1 MRDPFFWSF
10 PLGRLFGITVRV
22 HWLFPLVALGLLI
35 RVANEKDAIPGAWV
49 DVAMLFGV
57 LFVSVLLHELGHCFG
72 ARHVNGDASE
82 VLLWPLGGLAQ
93 VDVPN
98 TARAHF
104 ITAASGP
111 LVNFGLCVIAAGVL
125 PLLHEQSLQP
135 PWNPLAAPVRALDL
149 DGSYKPEHAGD
160 LARSA
165 WSGGGTVWV
174 STYSPTA
181 WVARFFWVNYILFLL
196 NVLIIG
202 FPLDGG
208 RMFQSVLW
216 GYIGYRQATFIA
228 VFVGFFFVFVVA
240 LWGIVVNELL
250 PLCLAAF
257 IYISCKHQYFILE
270 TGGDES
276 VFGYDFS
283 QGYTSLERDQPQP
296 AAPPRPRQS
305 WWQRWQQARAAKK
318 LQREIETREADERRM
333 DALLEKISAHGMGS
347 LTDEERRF
355 MKHFSDRYK
364 NRKT

>member
-1 MRDPFFWSF
+1 MRDPFYWSF
-10 PLGRLFGITVRV
+10 PLGRLFGINIRI
-22 HWLFPLVALGLLI
+22 HWLFPLVALGLIL
-35 RVANEKDAIPGAWV
+35 RVAYDDKASPGMWV
-49 DVAMLFGV
+49 DTAIIVLL
-57 LFVSVLLHELGHCFG
+57 LFVSVLLHEFGHCVG

-104 ITAASGP
+104 ITAAAGP
-111 LVNFGLCVIAAGVL
+111 LVNLGLCVLAAGVL
-125 PLLHEQSLQP
+125 PFLHDLSLQP
-135 PWNPLAAPVRALDL
+135 PWNPFWPAGRSTTGHIALT
-149 DGSYKPEHAGD
+149 P
-160 LARSA
+160 
-165 WSGGGTVWV
+165 WSGGGPEYIH
-174 STYSPTA
+174 TYSAAA
-181 WVARFFWVNYILFLL
+181 WVARFFWVNYVLFLL

-228 VFVGFFFVFVVA
+228 VFVGFFFVFVIA
-240 LWGIVVNELL
+240 LWGIVINELL
-250 PLCLAAF
+250 PLCLAVF
-257 IYISCKHQYFILE
+257 VYVSCKHQYLILE

-296 AAPPRPRQS
+296 AAARQPRLS
-305 WWQRWQQARAAKK
+305 WWQRWQQARAAKR
-318 LQREIETREADERRM
+318 LQRETETREADERRM
-333 DALLEKISAHGMGS
+333 DSLLEKISAQGISS

-364 NRKT
+364 NRKA

>member
-1 MRDPFFWSF
+1 MRDPFYWSF
-10 PLGRLFGITVRV
+10 PLGRLFGINIRV
-22 HWLFPLVALGLLI
+22 HWLFPLIALGLLL
-35 RVANEKDAIPGAWV
+35 RVAWEKNAIPGAWI
-49 DVAMLFGV
+49 DVTMVLTLLFG
-57 LFVSVLLHELGHCFG
+57 SVLVHEFGHCFG

-93 VDVPN
+93 VDIPN

-111 LVNFGLCVIAAGVL
+111 LVNFGLCVVAAGVL
-125 PLLHEQSLQP
+125 PLVHDQSLQP
-135 PWNPLAAPVRALDL
+135 PWNPLVVPVRGVDL
-149 DGSYKPEHAGD
+149 DGTYTQAHSEEI
-160 LARSA
+160 ARPV
-165 WSGGGTVWV
+165 WSGGGTAWI
-174 STYSPTA
+174 STYSVAA
-181 WVARFFWVNYILFLL
+181 WVARLFWVNYILFLL

-216 GYIGYRQATFIA
+216 GYLGYRQATFIA
-228 VFVGFFFVFVVA
+228 VFAGFFFVFVVA
-240 LWGIVVNELL
+240 LFGIVTNELL
-250 PLCLAAF
+250 PVCLAVF
-257 IYISCKHQYFILE
+257 IGLTCKHQYLILE

-296 AAPPRPRQS
+296 AAPPPRLS

-318 LQREIETREADERRM
+318 LQRETETRAADERRM
-333 DALLEKISAHGMGS
+333 DGLLEKISAHGMGS

-364 NRKT
+364 NRKA

>member
-1 MRDPFFWSF
+1 MRDPFYWSF
-10 PLGRLFGITVRV
+10 PLGRLFGINIRI
-22 HWLFPLVALGLLI
+22 HWLFPLVAVGLIL
-35 RVANEKDAIPGAWV
+35 RVANDKNAIPGAWI
-49 DVAMLFGV
+49 DVTMLLVLAFGA
-57 LFVSVLLHELGHCFG
+57 VLLHEFGHCFA
-72 ARHVNGDASE
+72 ARHVNGDATD

-93 VDVPN
+93 VDIPN

-104 ITAASGP
+104 ITAAAGP
-111 LVNFGLCVIAAGVL
+111 LVNLGLCVVAAGVL
-125 PLLHEQSLQP
+125 PFLHDQSLQP
-135 PWNPLAAPVRALDL
+135 PWNPLNVPVRAVDL
-149 DGSYKPEHAGD
+149 DGNHAPEHASEI
-160 LARSA
+160 ARPA
-165 WSGGGTVWV
+165 WSGAATVWV
-174 STYSPTA
+174 STYSPAA
-181 WVARFFWVNYILFLL
+181 WVARLFWVSYIQFLF

-257 IYISCKHQYFILE
+257 IYISCKHQYLILE

-296 AAPPRPRQS
+296 AAAPQPRRS

-318 LQREIETREADERRM
+318 LQRETETRAADERRM
-333 DALLEKISAHGMGS
+333 DGLLEKISAQGMGA

-364 NRKT
+364 NRKA